1 MPRVR
6 ILDSIID
13 AFNVNP
19 RKLCQ
24 CGRRSEFVHCPHCG
38 STNFYGLSEKSKKAM
53 VFDPEG
59 NELSVRVFACKACLR
74 NFMENECTTTCKAM
88 PTAAQERE
96 NTIATKAASAPL
108 TEQGKELL
116 RGLAKLRK
124 DKAPAIAQRLNEAGP
139 GLLERVDMLRGS
151 EEVVETERDK
161 ELVAKLLEPP
171 KLNEGGES

>member
-6 ILDSIID
+6 MLDSVID
-13 AFNVNP
+13 AFGVNP

-24 CGRRSEFVHCPHCG
+24 CGRRSEFIHCPHCG
-38 STNFYGLSEKSKKAM
+38 STNFYGLSEKSKKAV

-59 NELSVRVFACKACLR
+59 NELSIRVFACKACLR
-74 NFMENECTTTCKAM
+74 NFMENESTVACKAM

-96 NTIATKAASAPL
+96 NVLVTKAASAPL

-139 GLLERVDMLRGS
+139 GLLERVDQIRAEAPVTEQDNATISKLF
-151 EEVVETERDK
+151 EE
-161 ELVAKLLEPP
+161 P
-171 KLNEGGES
+171 KLDEGGES